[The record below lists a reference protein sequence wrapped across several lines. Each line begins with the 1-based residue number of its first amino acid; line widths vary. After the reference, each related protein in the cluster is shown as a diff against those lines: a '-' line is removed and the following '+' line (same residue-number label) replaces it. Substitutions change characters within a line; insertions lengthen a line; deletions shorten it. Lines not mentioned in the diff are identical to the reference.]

1 MKKMLILTFALF
13 ALSALA
19 QDKPAK
25 AAAAQMLPEQLSVEK
40 WFVGDW
46 ICEGTQ
52 HASPMGAWSEV
63 HRSVQL

>member
-1 MKKMLILTFALF
+1 MKTILTFALF
-13 ALSALA
+13 AVSALA

-40 WFVGDW
+40 WFVGDLDLR
-46 ICEGTQ
+46 GDT
-52 HASPMGAWSEV
+52 ARLADRAGSEV